1 MQEGYWQPAIMFAR
15 TKAAASTKGG
25 SYMGGVIDNSKLDD
39 AITEDMTPKEY
50 PLGEWEAANF
60 AKYAKG
66 QKHGTI
72 IHFEGIAAANK
83 WQL

>member
-1 MQEGYWQPAIMFAR
+1 
-15 TKAAASTKGG
+15 
-25 SYMGGVIDNSKLDD
+25 
-39 AITEDMTPKEY
+39 MTLKEY

-72 IHFEGIAAANK
+72 IHFEGIKQGIRAVLIFSPKSSLFILNFLFLI
-83 WQL
+83 QRSTSSSTMNGSRTNT